1 MGTKI
6 VRPYHF
12 MGGRNLIFLKGN
24 IKRFQVYISA
34 SQTSQYSQILNQ
46 KNSEIYFKG
55 FEPCCTRKFN
65 SRIMECIFPGMIDD
79 VKMKLFHNY
88 DVIMM

>member
-12 MGGRNLIFLKGN
+12 MGGRNSIFLKRN

-34 SQTSQYSQILNQ
+34 SKTSQTQEKLNRKNPDIFLRDLSRVALGNSTPESWNAFSQ
-46 KNSEIYFKG
+46 
-55 FEPCCTRKFN
+55 
-65 SRIMECIFPGMIDD
+65 
-79 VKMKLFHNY
+79 V
-88 DVIMM
+88 

>member
-34 SQTSQYSQILNQ
+34 SQTS
-46 KNSEIYFKG
+46 
-55 FEPCCTRKFN
+55 FELKK
-65 SRIMECIFPGMIDD
+65 I
-79 VKMKLFHNY
+79 
-88 DVIMM
+88 